1 MNYRGAGA
9 PTLLERI
16 SRSGCSGVSALI
28 RTALWLEH
36 QVGLEVLSIGAPPK
50 VVSARLVK
58 P

>member
-36 QVGLEVLSIGAPPK
+36 KWGGGAFNWRAAE

>member
-9 PTLLERI
+9 NTLLERI

-36 QVGLEVLSIGAPPK
+36 KWGGGAFNWR
-50 VVSARLVK
+50 AGGGG
-58 P
+58 